1 MRMNIS
7 KQKNEFT
14 REVEARVSFN
24 SDSFANALD
33 YKQKSSVFL
42 AMSSNRDLFNLS
54 NDHDFLNVTCNLDRR
69 VSVKFFVSE
78 YTTHTEVE
86 FTIVEPK
93 LRFYGDLTCDSDDEQ
108 ILFRERMRV
117 EVLTSD
123 YDEQDTTRVVHEF
136 AASVALAIANKIS
149 E

>member
-1 MRMNIS
+1 MKMKIS
-7 KQKNEFT
+7 KQKNEFA
-14 REVEARVSFN
+14 REVEARVSFR

-33 YKQKSSVFL
+33 YKQTSSVFL

-54 NDHDFLNVTCNLDRR
+54 NDHDFLNVTCRLSRQ
-69 VSVKFFVSE
+69 VSVKFYVSE

-86 FTIVEPK
+86 FIIVEPK
-93 LRFYGDLTCDSDDEQ
+93 LKFYGDLTCDSDDEQ
-108 ILFRERMRV
+108 VLFREKMRV

>member
-1 MRMNIS
+1 MKMNIS
-7 KQKNEFT
+7 KQKNEFA
-14 REVEARVSFN
+14 REVEARVSFR

-33 YKQKSSVFL
+33 YKKKSSVFL
-42 AMSSNRDLFNLS
+42 TMSSNRDLFNLR
-54 NDHDFLNVTCNLDRR
+54 NDHDFLNVACALGRR
-69 VSVKFFVSE
+69 VSVKFFVLE

-86 FTIVEPK
+86 FTIIESRLK
-93 LRFYGDLTCDSDDEQ
+93 FHEDLTCDSDDEQ

-123 YDEQDTTRVVHEF
+123 YDEQDTTRVVREF
-136 AASVALAIANKIS
+136 AASVALSIVDKIS